1 MVKAK
6 RRRPKPPTVYV
17 YVEGDDSLRPGFQQ
31 SLFRS
36 WREGLRGR
44 YRFRVVMAGG
54 NSQTASD
61 WRKRRRQASDDDVVL
76 LLLDSEG
83 PVPGSTDQVPNGVS
97 SFLERTDL
105 ATDDVYF
112 MVQLM
117 ESWYLT
123 NVEALA
129 TIYGN
134 GFNAGRLPSIP
145 TDPTPAKPGR
155 NLESIAKGTIE
166 SALASATQDTTKGRY
181 DRTNAKTAIAPRML
195 EQLDLT
201 SIARASFHADTLLQR
216 LDRLHN
222 S

>member
-1 MVKAK
+1 MVRA
-6 RRRPKPPTVYV
+6 RGRKPTLPTVYLFL
-17 YVEGDDSLRPGFQQ
+17 EGDDSLRPALQQ

-44 YRFRVVMAGG
+44 YRFKVVMADG

-61 WRKRRRQASDDDVVL
+61 WRKRRKQASDDDVVL

-97 SFLERTDL
+97 TFLERTDL
-105 ATDDVYF
+105 DTDDVYF

-129 TIYGN
+129 EIYGN
-134 GFNAGRLPSIP
+134 GFNAGKLPSIP
-145 TDPTPAKPGR
+145 TDPAPATPGK
-155 NLESIAKGTIE
+155 NLESVAKDNIE
-166 SALASATQDTTKGRY
+166 SSLAAATQDTRKGRY

-195 EQLDLT
+195 EKLALADIT
-201 SIARASFHADTLLQR
+201 RVSFHAHSLLQR
-216 LDRLHN
+216 LDNLA
-222 S
+222 